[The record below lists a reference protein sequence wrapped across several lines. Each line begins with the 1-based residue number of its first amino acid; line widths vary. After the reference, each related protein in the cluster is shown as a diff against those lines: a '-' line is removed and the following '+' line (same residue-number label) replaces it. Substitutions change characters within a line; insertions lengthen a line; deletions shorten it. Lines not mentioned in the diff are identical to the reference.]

1 MGIRSF
7 FEKMFKKD
15 MEGSS
20 GAMSS
25 DTEAS
30 IIYKEFAI
38 QSCISIIT
46 NALVLAEFETYE
58 EGKFVKKNNYYLF
71 NIEPNKN
78 QNATE
83 FWMEVISKLI
93 YKNECLIVQIED
105 ELFVADTFYHTEYL
119 YYEDTYKDLII
130 RGFPLNRTLKESDVI
145 YLKLNNKNIKEVV
158 DSLYKDYSSVLGVS
172 ISAVK
177 KAFGEKG
184 ILKLESMIPQQGPK
198 KEAFDNLMNKDFKN
212 YFSKTNAVLPL
223 QSGFEY
229 VPNKKDVLIKSSRDV
244 RANIDDVIDFVAAGF
259 HVPAGVIKGNIAGVE
274 GQTDNFLMF
283 CINPISKLITTE
295 FNRKIYGREEFK
307 KRSYVKMNTQR
318 IRDVNI
324 SDMSKAADL
333 LFRIGV
339 NSIDDNLEML
349 GKERLKEKWSDRHY
363 VTKNYQSVV
372 DLEGGDKNGTK
383 NS

>member
-184 ILKLESMIPQQGPK
+184 ILKLDSMIPQQGPK
-198 KEAFDNLMNKDFKN
+198 KEAFENLMNKDFKN

-223 QSGFEY
+223 QNGFDY
-229 VPNKKDVLIKSSRDV
+229 IPGKKDGNIKNSRDV

-349 GKERLKEKWSDRHY
+349 GKERLNEKWSERHY